1 MGGHGYG
8 VLIRSRSERS
18 SWTLY
23 IQKARNGNALHIEI
37 LCQALKENGSSG
49 MEQGRGRAT
58 YLDSAVQRTIIDAL
72 ELLLNGLQIDLRTAD
87 NNANQCGVIG
97 AGAIHGLV
105 QSIGE
110 KCCRRLDAL
119 NWQGETNMISC
130 ISTSGF
136 AF

>member
-1 MGGHGYG
+1 
-8 VLIRSRSERS
+8 
-18 SWTLY
+18 
-23 IQKARNGNALHIEI
+23 
-37 LCQALKENGSSG
+37 

-87 NNANQCGVIG
+87 NNADQCGVIG

-119 NWQGETNMISC
+119 NWQGETKMISC
-130 ISTSGF
+130 TSTSGF